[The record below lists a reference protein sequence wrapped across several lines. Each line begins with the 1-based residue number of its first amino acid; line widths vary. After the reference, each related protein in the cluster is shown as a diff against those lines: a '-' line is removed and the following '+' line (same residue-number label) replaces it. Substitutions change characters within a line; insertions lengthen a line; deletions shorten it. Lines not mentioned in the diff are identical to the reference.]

1 MLSEK
6 EFSNDGNSS
15 LLHNLKTR
23 WIDYQFDSNENQG
36 NQSVIFSDGGI
47 YFADDLH
54 SRAAM
59 INQLQAVI
67 RSINQSINNLILEA
81 NKTLE

>member
-6 EFSNDGNSS
+6 EFSNDGSSS